1 MSTPTARLLQLLSI
15 LQRGGEHRGP
25 ELAEQ
30 LEVTE
35 RTVRRD
41 VERLRSLGYAV
52 DARRG
57 SDGAYRLGA
66 GGSALPP
73 LLLDEEEA
81 IALAVCVRTAAG
93 DSVRGVGVAAE
104 RALAK
109 LRQSLP
115 PRARTQAEALSAATV
130 RLPSAPGHEVDDAV
144 LLEVS
149 AACRTPERLALVYR
163 AATGIETDRRVD
175 PYRVVNV
182 DRRWYLMAYDVDR
195 QDWRTFRLDR
205 IRDVRR
211 TGHGVRFDDPPDP
224 ISYVSASISTAPYR
238 FRARI
243 LVHAP
248 ADVVASTVPPSVGTV
263 EAVDAQRC
271 RLEFGA
277 DDLDYLAV
285 ELGTLGHEFEV
296 EAPDELRPHL
306 AAIAARLARAATP
319 GAATGPEP
327 SADPTPTRPPRRR

>member
-1 MSTPTARLLQLLSI
+1 MSASTARLLELLSI
-15 LQRGGEHRGP
+15 LQRGGEHAGP
-25 ELAEQ
+25 ALARQ

-41 VERLRSLGYAV
+41 VDRLRELGYAV

-57 SDGAYRLGA
+57 SDGAYRLGP

-109 LRQSLP
+109 LRQSLS

-130 RLPSAPGHEVDDAV
+130 RLPMATGNEVDDAV

-149 AACRTPERLALVYR
+149 AACRTPERLHIGYR
-163 AATGIETDRRVD
+163 AASGIETERRVD

-182 DRRWYLMAYDVDR
+182 GRRWYLMAFDVDR

-205 IRDVRR
+205 ILSVRR
-211 TGHGVRFDDPPDP
+211 TGHGVHLVDPPDP
-224 ISYVSASISTAPYR
+224 VSYVSASIAIAPYR
-238 FRARI
+238 YQARVI
-243 LVHAP
+243 VHAA
-248 ADVVASTVPPSVGTV
+248 ADVVARTVPPSVGV
-263 EAVDAQRC
+263 IEELGPHHC
-271 RLEFGA
+271 RLEIGA
-277 DDLDYLAV
+277 DDLDYLTV
-285 ELGTLGHEFEV
+285 ELGSLGHDFEV
-296 EAPDELRPHL
+296 EAPDALRTHL
-306 AAIAARLARAATP
+306 AVVAARIARAVS
-319 GAATGPEP
+319 GASRG
-327 SADPTPTRPPRRR
+327 